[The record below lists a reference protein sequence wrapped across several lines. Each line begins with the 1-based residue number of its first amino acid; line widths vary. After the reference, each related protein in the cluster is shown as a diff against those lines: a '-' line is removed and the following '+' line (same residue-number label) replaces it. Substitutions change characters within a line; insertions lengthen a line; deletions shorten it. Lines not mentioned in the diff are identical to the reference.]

1 MSNGKITKLML
12 RYYPPGIVLET
23 ISAAGE
29 LETKSIDLLDLKD
42 S

>member
-1 MSNGKITKLML
+1 MSVGKITKLML

-23 ISAAGE
+23 VNAAGE
-29 LETKSIDLLDLKD
+29 AETKSVDLLDLKD